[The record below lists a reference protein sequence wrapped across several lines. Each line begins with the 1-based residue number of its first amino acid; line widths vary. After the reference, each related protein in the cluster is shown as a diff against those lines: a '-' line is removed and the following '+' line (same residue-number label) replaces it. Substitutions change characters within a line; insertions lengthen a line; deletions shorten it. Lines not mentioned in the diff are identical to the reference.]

1 MPPMSAS
8 EHLLSRIRAHIPAG
22 YWRVLSVYRVA
33 HGGATSAAVR
43 RPVCSLPMVV
53 TGSLALGMDGG
64 GHRHAGPPHAPA
76 TRGLVLPRSRLA
88 VGSTRDAHLV
98 RRAAARRADRR
109 AGGWA
114 LALLART
121 KVRSPARPRAR
132 HPAPCPAPRSPC
144 PRAPLSALARRSR
157 YSPCPPVPLAGA
169 RRLRPQAPRMRGR
182 GAGAARARASQ
193 AGWCF
198 CGDLAACEA
207 AAAAESPAAA
217 AVVAAAVAAATAIVA
232 ALAIAPAACPRA
244 AIDARAAV
252 ASLAPAGARPVSA
265 PPQPPQPSYSDGRPS
280 PQPSPPLLPPPRQR
294 SSPPSPTLPSV
305 GACRRA
311 SWAPFRPSSENLG
324 TFWESSHICDEV

>member
-1 MPPMSAS
+1 MSAS

-76 TRGLVLPRSRLA
+76 TRGLVLPRSRLP

-157 YSPCPPVPLAGA
+157 YSPCPPVPVAGA
-169 RRLRPQAPRMRGR
+169 RRPRPPAPRMPGR

-217 AVVAAAVAAATAIVA
+217 AISLPPCACACARVCVTSQKCFSCLQLTHTR
-232 ALAIAPAACPRA
+232 ALGRA
-244 AIDARAAV
+244 GGR
-252 ASLAPAGARPVSA
+252 AGAFRPPVVIIFYQSPPTYSAICSGSTSQLSTSRFFSRSDVSRPVL
-265 PPQPPQPSYSDGRPS
+265 PVGLTG
-280 PQPSPPLLPPPRQR
+280 LL
-294 SSPPSPTLPSV
+294 
-305 GACRRA
+305 GARR
-311 SWAPFRPSSENLG
+311 G
-324 TFWESSHICDEV
+324 V